1 MSSVLDQHISEAA
14 FQASVIRLARLRGWR
29 VFHARA
35 ALTAKG
41 RHMTPVA
48 GDGAGFPDLL
58 MVRGTR
64 AIAAELK
71 TEKGRLSPRQVE
83 WLAAFRDTPVETFV
97 WRPRDWDDLERTL
110 K

>member
-1 MSSVLDQHISEAA
+1 MSKILDRAISERA
-14 FQASVIRLARLRGWR
+14 FQASVIRLAQLRGWR

-48 GDGAGFPDLL
+48 ADGAGFPDLL
-58 MVRGTR
+58 MLRGNR

-71 TEKGRLSPRQVE
+71 TEKGRLSPAQVM
-83 WLAAFRDTPVETFV
+83 WLDAFRETPVETYL
-97 WRPRDWDDLERTL
+97 WRPRDWDALERIL